1 MPLIPAFGR
10 LRQVDLCVWGQP
22 GLQGVFQDNQGYTEK
37 LCLKKKKERK
47 KERKKEN
54 IYIKTLYDKK
64 MNQAIGGGGGLKTQL
79 GRLLRKQE
87 QIKVAGPRYLECLS
101 VCAQGGSINLLS
113 PRRTNFSFSLTP
125 SSSAPQMLSL
135 FECEHGTQKTIFPL
149 GLICSR
155 LSPSQSRKFPLTPR
169 NLSFS
174 RLKRRNRLLAS
185 IGSHSCFLS
194 NLPSC
199 VFNPPPPPIAWFIF
213 LSYKVL
219 I

>member
-1 MPLIPAFGR
+1 
-10 LRQVDLCVWGQP
+10 
-22 GLQGVFQDNQGYTEK
+22 
-37 LCLKKKKERK
+37 
-47 KERKKEN
+47 
-54 IYIKTLYDKK
+54 

-155 LSPSQSRKFPLTPR
+155 LSPSQSRKLPLTPR

-185 IGSHSCFLS
+185 IGSHSCSLLHKCQRKKKPTKDCRMQSLTGDYCGEIQGTLVASVGLFGVYGYG
-194 NLPSC
+194 NLTRLRSHIPSSFPLLKITTNVKRC
-199 VFNPPPPPIAWFIF
+199 CFSIAPQE
-213 LSYKVL
+213 LAC
-219 I
+219 